1 MNKDE
6 WSKVKEFV
14 KSNIGESAHANWIQ
28 PIELK
33 EINGSVAKF
42 KVPTRFIG
50 TWVHRNY
57 GDHIIQGFK
66 NQKLTIDRLE
76 FIASSDKTAGKKNV
90 SEKSALK
97 RTDQKSQESQ
107 LIYPVHHLM
116 PGLPLINLWLENQM
130 SWHMQ
135 LQKEFQMGER

>member
-66 NQKLTIDRLE
+66 NQKLRIDRLE
-76 FIASSDKTAGKKNV
+76 FIASSDKTAGKKIFQRKVHSKEPTKN
-90 SEKSALK
+90 LK
-97 RTDQKSQESQ
+97 NLS

-116 PGLPLINLWLENQM
+116 PGLLSISLWLENQM

>member
-76 FIASSDKTAGKKNV
+76 FIASSDKTARKKNTTCGHQEDP
-90 SEKSALK
+90 SISRRQSKYIASRIGQIMFICW
-97 RTDQKSQESQ
+97 RTGNN
-107 LIYPVHHLM
+107 Y
-116 PGLPLINLWLENQM
+116 N
-130 SWHMQ
+130 
-135 LQKEFQMGER
+135 